1 MEKFLNYWK
10 TDKRYMLALKI
21 VLMGLLPLAACLL
34 YCARQGYGIGDVY
47 LPGSEWNDEL
57 FYFKQVEAI
66 VNYGFPQGYFG
77 FNESHALKL
86 SFAAWSPVLV
96 FPWVIWGLLFGWN
109 LLTPIWCNIFLLT
122 LARVIFVWLVRPTWK
137 QLGILTLLF
146 LLYTPFVR
154 YMLSGMPEIICFS
167 MLIVFYS
174 ITVSYL
180 RKNTGWKLA
189 LLFVLA
195 GLMTLMRPYLLLFL
209 VLPAVLWVM
218 KSKWKGLIGS
228 AAVVGVVLGIY
239 ALIKHYLGAEYFAP
253 LFFTDW
259 VTAFFEQ
266 GLFGGLRHFCG
277 KLYWNGLDFVRHMKG
292 GLLVG
297 LASGAFFWGYLAVA
311 AVLILQSVIDFRNLR
326 KKGVIGKLRFR
337 RKGVGSEVQKER
349 AMEVHVG
356 AEENNLLTM
365 FIVELHLAFS
375 FVGMLFAL
383 LLMYKLTEGSKHLLT
398 FMAVG
403 VFVISLMKTRFY
415 KKPAFIGVV
424 FAYFYIF
431 MALDPYDYQVP
442 FAEDTRVEQVEQW
455 QEIYAENLQMT
466 DEDVPNY
473 ENAIIWVFSDTVN
486 AESDV
491 TTDTD
496 GLPKVINT
504 KWQLFYGLPEGFGIS
519 CCMPDYVLEHL
530 DELQCRYLA
539 AVAGGEIDERCT
551 ESGWVEIARD
561 DDLVVYRR

>member
-1 MEKFLNYWK
+1 MEKFLTYWK

-34 YCARQGYGIGDVY
+34 YCARQGFGIGDVY

-96 FPWVIWGLLFGWN
+96 WPWVIWGLLFGWN

-122 LARVIFVWLVRPTWK
+122 LTMVIFVWLVCPTWK

-174 ITVSYL
+174 ITISYL
-180 RKNTGWKLA
+180 RKNTGGKLA

-277 KLYWNGLDFVRHMKG
+277 KLYWNGLDFVRHMRS
-292 GLLVG
+292 GLLDG

-311 AVLILQSVIDFRNLR
+311 AVLILQSVVDFRALR
-326 KKGVIGKLRFR
+326 KEKNK
-337 RKGVGSEVQKER
+337 EVL
-349 AMEVHVG
+349 A
-356 AEENNLLTM
+356 M

-403 VFVISLMKTRFY
+403 VFIISLMKTKFY
-415 KKPAFIGVV
+415 KKPAFIGLV

-442 FAEDTRVEQVEQW
+442 FAEDARVAQVEHW

-466 DEDVPNY
+466 DDNVPNY

-486 AESDV
+486 AESSE
-491 TTDTD
+491 TADTD
-496 GLPKVINT
+496 GVPEAINT
-504 KWQLFYGLPEGFGIS
+504 KWQLLYGLPEGFGIS

-539 AVAGGEIDERCT
+539 TVSGGEIDARCT